1 MTQIPSLLFRRPPE
15 VSRQRKRAC
24 RLAKRYRF
32 WLVVSAVIA
41 AAVTNLCSLPS
52 HANQDNRNLRIEQTP
67 ATSTR
72 QRRLALIIGNGA
84 YQKIKSLNNPPND
97 AMLVAS
103 TLRKLGFDVTVETDR
118 SQVQMK
124 RLIRE
129 FGQLLRSRGGVGL
142 FFFAGHGIQSRGNN
156 YLIPIDADIQI
167 EADLEDNAINL
178 NYALNVMDDAQNTL
192 NIAILDACRD
202 NPFPRSFRSTSGGLA
217 QLRAPTGTLI
227 AYATAPDS
235 VAADGGGANSPY
247 TEELVKQLQLPGV
260 LLETMFRRVTER
272 VSSRS
277 GGRQEPWFSANVKGD
292 FYFAGE
298 PVEEQ
303 TNRLSQAIDLAAFEL
318 SYWDSI
324 KTSTDPDDFKSY
336 LERFP
341 DGKFAELARRR
352 AAKTAPNSQPSSV
365 TAANEVKNNSESA
378 SANQNLPQISQVY
391 ELLRRREFAT
401 ARREAKKLSE
411 SNPGD
416 SEAWKIAGFAAL
428 NLKLYPEAATDLQ
441 KAVDLQS
448 SSKTEDP
455 STIDALA
462 QAYVL
467 SEQYDRAL
475 PLIVRATNR
484 TENESD
490 PLLNY
495 YRGIAEYK
503 TNHFNDAERSFNRV
517 LTLTPTDPLPLFYL
531 AQIALSRND
540 LDTAITNLSRATM
553 NDPRLTGAWR
563 LLTSAYLRRAATKNN
578 PANAEADYLNAVRS
592 GEGMIK
598 LTPDTE
604 ALVLFA
610 QALIGSKQF
619 ARAAATLERAT
630 METDATGVAFYLLG
644 VAHSRSQNFV
654 KAIAALQTA
663 ATKSP
668 NDVNVYRELGY
679 AYEVSRQ
686 YAKALE
692 AYRKGLNLLPNDP
705 DFKESITRVQP
716 FAH

>member
-1 MTQIPSLLFRRPPE
+1 VNVINRS
-15 VSRQRKRAC
+15 S
-24 RLAKRYRF
+24 AKKSKA
-32 WLVVSAVIA
+32 WLVAGAIITVAI
-41 AAVTNLCSLPS
+41 TILPGRPS
-52 HANQDNRNLRIEQTP
+52 YAKQDRRNLGIEQTP
-67 ATSTR
+67 ATSTS
-72 QRRLALIIGNGA
+72 QRRLALVIGNGA
-84 YQKIKSLNNPPND
+84 YQNIKPLNNPAND
-97 AMLVAS
+97 ARLVAS
-103 TLRKLGFDVTVETDR
+103 TLRKLGFDVTVETDK
-118 SQVQMK
+118 SQIQMK

-129 FGQLLRSRGGVGL
+129 FGQSLRSRGGVGL
-142 FFFAGHGIQSRGNN
+142 FFFAGHGVQSRGNN

-167 EADLEDNAINL
+167 EADLEDSAVNL

-192 NIAILDACRD
+192 NIAVLDACRD
-202 NPFPRSFRSTSGGLA
+202 NPFTRSFRSTRGGLA

-260 LLETMFRRVTER
+260 LLETMFRRVTEQ

-303 TNRLSQAIDLAAFEL
+303 ANRVSQTIDLAAFEL

-324 KTSTDPDDFKSY
+324 KTSNDPDDFKSY

-341 DGKFAELARRR
+341 NGKFAELARRR
-352 AAKTAPNSQPSSV
+352 AARAVPNSQPASV
-365 TAANEVKNNSESA
+365 TAANDLKSNSESA

-391 ELLRRREFAT
+391 ELLRRREFAS
-401 ARREAKKLSE
+401 ARKEAKRLSE
-411 SNPGD
+411 SHPGD
-416 SEAWKIAGFAAL
+416 SEAWKLAGFAAL
-428 NLKLYPEAATDLQ
+428 NLKLYPEAAADLQ
-441 KAVDLQS
+441 KALDLQS
-448 SSKTEDP
+448 SSREEDP
-455 STIDALA
+455 NTIEALA

-467 SEQYDRAL
+467 SEEYVRAL
-475 PLIVRATNR
+475 PLLVRAINGKG
-484 TENESD
+484 SQPD
-490 PLLNY
+490 ALLLY

-503 TNHFNDAERSFNRV
+503 TKHFNDAERSFNLV
-517 LTLTPTDPLPLFYL
+517 LTLNPRDALSLFYL

-540 LDTAITNLSRATM
+540 LDAAIANLSRATVS
-553 NDPRLTGAWR
+553 DPRLTGAWR

-578 PANAEADYLNAVRS
+578 PAQAEADYLNAVRS

-604 ALVLFA
+604 ALILFG
-610 QALIGSKQF
+610 QALIGAKQY
-619 ARAAATLERAT
+619 ARATATLERVI
-630 METDATGVAFYLLG
+630 MQTDTTSVAFYLLG

-668 NDVNVYRELGY
+668 DDVNVYRELGY

-705 DFKESITRVQP
+705 DFKESINRVQP